1 MRKNLFYNL
10 SPKNKE
16 RVNVWDNK
24 IKDKVIKFEIKNK
37 KHNFVIKRFR

>member
-1 MRKNLFYNL
+1 MKKNLFYNL

-24 IKDKVIKFEIKNK
+24 IKYKVIKFEIKNK